1 MREVDFVIPAYNEA
15 DNLKDLTGDIVE
27 CFERIGVT
35 NFKILLVENG
45 SDDKSSDL
53 IKKLNTQDERI
64 TGIVLSRNFGPQGAI
79 HAGLCHTNAEFVC
92 IMDGDQQDPPKD
104 AANMLVLSKEKNADV
119 VYAVRASRQ
128 EKLIRKIGL
137 KASIGCGS
145 AFRC

>member
-79 HAGLCHTNAEFVC
+79 HAGLCHTNAVGLHYGRRPAGSPQRC
-92 IMDGDQQDPPKD
+92 K
-104 AANMLVLSKEKNADV
+104 
-119 VYAVRASRQ
+119 YAS
-128 EKLIRKIGL
+128 LI
-137 KASIGCGS
+137 
-145 AFRC
+145 